1 MLDFLFLLVIFYC
14 GYIVGEHVMAW
25 KLRHVVLDAAR
36 REGFTVSDDF
46 IMEDPDKPKVS
57 KLYIEKEKD
66 ILYLYD
72 HEEEA
77 FVCQACTVE
86 ELAKLALEHKN
97 IKYAAVL
104 DGDNTFMFVDGIVK
118 QHI

>member
-1 MLDFLFLLVIFYC
+1 MLDFLLLIMVFWC
-14 GYIVGEHVMAW
+14 GFTVGEHVMAW
-25 KLRHVVLDAAR
+25 KLRDIVRDAAR
-36 REGFTVSDDF
+36 REGFIVSDDYV
-46 IMEDPDKPKVS
+46 MEDPDKPHVA

-66 ILYLYD
+66 TLYLYD
-72 HEEEA
+72 HDKQR
-77 FVCQACTVE
+77 FVCQAKSME

-104 DGDNTFMFVDGIVK
+104 DGDHTFMFIDGIVK